1 MSLLVPSSMM
11 PVLLWRPCFL
21 EMERTGANPGHC
33 RMKLIACHSSWS
45 GSLRS
50 GEVEE
55 RRAGIVGWRGGHYR
69 GEGRHDG
76 SEDDC
81 RCRCVWWGV
90 SAEAEK
96 QGQHSAWPW
105 GWWSGLPA
113 GCGHLGSNGEGEP
126 HSPAA
131 PLEPNDVVLVGE
143 WWEAEVRPKI
153 NLVLAR
159 RLSSWRVFTVLS
171 QR

>member
-1 MSLLVPSSMM
+1 MRLVPGSMM
-11 PVLLWRPCFL
+11 PVLLWRPCFFGDGEDRSKSAAVSAKINRTPFIMKRL
-21 EMERTGANPGHC
+21 PEMQRGRGKESR
-33 RMKLIACHSSWS
+33 HS
-45 GSLRS
+45 R
-50 GEVEE
+50 VK
-55 RRAGIVGWRGGHYR
+55 GGDCR
-69 GEGRHDG
+69 GEGHSDG
-76 SEDDC
+76 SEDDF
-81 RCRCVWWGV
+81 RCTCVWWGV
-90 SAEAEK
+90 SAEVGK
-96 QGQHSAWPW
+96 QGRHLAWPW

-143 WWEAEVRPKI
+143 WWEAEVGPKI
-153 NLVLAR
+153 NLVLSR